1 MSKKK
6 WGKSAARHEKIVR
19 DAIPKPETLE
29 EIDNYISKARSI
41 TVYDIAH
48 RFGIRLSTARK
59 LLREKEAQGMIVPY
73 IRESGFVVYTTP
85 SELEN
90 KDSKP
95 IVISDVLEE
104 VATFTPSETFLTDE
118 MEAELALA
126 AAEAIRAVKPS
137 KMMRRRREAG
147 TKKERAKDRRP
158 EVIVEPLEKKE
169 TEVKAEEKPKKK
181 TTKKKTEVKA
191 EEKPKKKTTKK
202 KTEAEA
208 EEKPKKKTTKKKA
221 ESEKAEEKPKKKTTK
236 KKSSE

>member
-6 WGKSAARHEKIVR
+6 WGKTATRHEKIVR
-19 DAIPKPETLE
+19 EAIPKPETLE
-29 EIDNYISKARSI
+29 EIDNYITKARSI

-59 LLREKEAQGMIVPY
+59 LLREKEAQGIIVPY

-104 VATFTPSETFLTDE
+104 VAAYTPSETFLTDE

-137 KMMRRRREAG
+137 KMMRRRRAAG
-147 TKKERAKDRRP
+147 AKKERAKDRRP
-158 EVIVEPLEKKE
+158 EVIIEPLEEKE
-169 TEVKAEEKPKKK
+169 TPIEKAEEKPKKK
-181 TTKKKTEVKA
+181 TTKKKTEA

-208 EEKPKKKTTKKKA
+208 EEKPKKKTTKKK
-221 ESEKAEEKPKKKTTK
+221 
-236 KKSSE
+236 SSE